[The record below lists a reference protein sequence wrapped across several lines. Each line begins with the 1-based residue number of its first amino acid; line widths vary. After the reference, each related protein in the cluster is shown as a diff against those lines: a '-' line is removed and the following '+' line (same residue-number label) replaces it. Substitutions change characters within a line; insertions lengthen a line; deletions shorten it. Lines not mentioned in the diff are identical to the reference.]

1 MYRLKFLLIPIV
13 AILFACGG
21 DTPDKKPVK
30 KVKKTEKTASKTK
43 DTASALNGK
52 KLFVAN
58 CSVCHM
64 PNGLGLKGSFPPL
77 AGTEWVNGPADV
89 MIGIVLNGFD
99 EEIEINGDKY
109 TVPMVGLPHL
119 KDDEIAAILTYV
131 RSSFGNDASA
141 VSAEEVAAVRAKG

>member
-1 MYRLKFLLIPIV
+1 MNRLKLFIIPVLALLI
-13 AILFACGG
+13 ACGG
-21 DTPDKKPVK
+21 DTPDKKPTK
-30 KVKKTEKTASKTK
+30 KVKKPNKETAAKST
-43 DTASALNGK
+43 SNLNGK
-52 KLFVAN
+52 KLYVAN

-64 PNGLGLKGSFPPL
+64 PNGLGVKGAFPPL
-77 AGTEWVNGPADV
+77 SGTKWVNGSADV

-131 RSSFGNDASA
+131 RSSFGNEASA
-141 VSAEEVAAVRAKG
+141 VSPEEVAAVRAKG

>member
-1 MYRLKFLLIPIV
+1 MNRLKFLIIPFVILII
-13 AILFACGG
+13 ACAG

-30 KVKKTEKTASKTK
+30 KLKDSKKETAKKATSG
-43 DTASALNGK
+43 LNGK
-52 KLFVAN
+52 KLYNAN

-64 PNGLGLKGSFPPL
+64 PNGLGVKGAFPPL
-77 AGTEWVNGPADV
+77 AETKWTTGPAEV
-89 MIGIVLNGFD
+89 MIDIVLNGLN

-109 TVPMVGLPHL
+109 VTPMVGLPHL